1 MIESRQ
7 DTDFRTVFRIFIG
20 CFNSLFFVPNF
31 QSKFWQGDQIYLIII
46 NEEPYQML
54 RFKVFLQS
62 SNG

>member
-31 QSKFWQGDQIYLIII
+31 QPKFWQGDQIYLIYFIEFQKHT
-46 NEEPYQML
+46 NSHKNP
-54 RFKVFLQS
+54 K
-62 SNG
+62 NKTK